1 MANEDEAQLS
11 IQRAQLAVDATIV
24 ALGGY
29 WAPLANLARLFEEC
43 GELARAVNQA
53 YGPKVVK
60 SAEAPAAVAEEL
72 GDALYV
78 LLVLANSLQL
88 DAAAALRDALERAR
102 ARAAGRAPGAGD
114 ATP

>member
-1 MANEDEAQLS
+1 MSSEDAAPLS
-11 IQRAQLAVDATIV
+11 IQRAQLAVDETIV

-60 SAEAPAAVAEEL
+60 AAEAPARAGEEV

-78 LLVLANSLQL
+78 LLVLANSLHL
-88 DAAAALRDALERAR
+88 DAEAALRGALDRAR
-102 ARAAGRAPGAGD
+102 DRAAGRQGGAGD